1 MYPYLSAFLTEEE
14 ILQALDDSDLD
25 IDDADDELQEI
36 VAHNQTIDTEEVQ
49 PEEATEEVQPEEA
62 ELPSVSIAS
71 TSQQRAECCRWKID
85 KFR

>member
-14 ILQALDDSDLD
+14 ILQALEDSDLD

-36 VAHNQTIDTEEVQ
+36 VAHNQTID
-49 PEEATEEVQPEEA
+49 TEEVQPEEA